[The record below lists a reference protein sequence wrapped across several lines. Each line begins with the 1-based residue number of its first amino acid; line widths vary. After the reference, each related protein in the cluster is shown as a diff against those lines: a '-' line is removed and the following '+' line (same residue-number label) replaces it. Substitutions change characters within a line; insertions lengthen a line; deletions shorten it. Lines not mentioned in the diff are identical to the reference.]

1 MYLQP
6 SESLTDQQIQ
16 SGLKSIIADGM
27 FAEAMIA
34 LTGGTFLVAMAVS
47 LGATNSQLGILA
59 ALPMFSN
66 IFQLLSIWLVKKY
79 NNRRGVTVLTNILG
93 RIPLFLI
100 AALPF
105 LFSTGSS
112 VQALIFLLFFHYV
125 FGAVAGPSWNS
136 WIKDLVPEKQL
147 GTYFSRRGRLTQSL
161 SVIVTLLLALI
172 LDFVKEHYP
181 DYELL
186 TYAGMFAAGGIFGMM
201 GVYALA
207 KTPEPRSNLMD
218 EDFFRLLR
226 KPLLNKNYRN
236 LLVFNSC
243 WAFALNMATPFLGVY
258 MMETLRLSLSWIIG
272 MGILG
277 QLSGI
282 VCIKMWGRYSDRF
295 SNKTILHI
303 CAPVYVVCIIGWA
316 FSGNVGQAHLI
327 PVLVLINIISGAAVS
342 GINLALNNIGLK
354 LAPKQEA
361 ISYITAKNMVVAA
374 ISAIAPVA
382 GGLMA
387 DFFSKQQF
395 IWDIKWKGTAET
407 YTVQLVNLQGWGFFF
422 IIGGILALIS
432 LRLLP
437 AVKENGEV
445 QRDRVVFYMRTKFT
459 RNISKEVKRSMGYET
474 AGVKAAK
481 RKKVLDA
488 A

>member
-161 SVIVTLLLALI
+161 RAL
-172 LDFVKEHYP
+172 
-181 DYELL
+181 
-186 TYAGMFAAGGIFGMM
+186 
-201 GVYALA
+201 
-207 KTPEPRSNLMD
+207 S
-218 EDFFRLLR
+218 
-226 KPLLNKNYRN
+226 
-236 LLVFNSC
+236 
-243 WAFALNMATPFLGVY
+243 
-258 MMETLRLSLSWIIG
+258 
-272 MGILG
+272 
-277 QLSGI
+277 
-282 VCIKMWGRYSDRF
+282 
-295 SNKTILHI
+295 
-303 CAPVYVVCIIGWA
+303 
-316 FSGNVGQAHLI
+316 
-327 PVLVLINIISGAAVS
+327 
-342 GINLALNNIGLK
+342 
-354 LAPKQEA
+354 
-361 ISYITAKNMVVAA
+361 
-374 ISAIAPVA
+374 
-382 GGLMA
+382 
-387 DFFSKQQF
+387 
-395 IWDIKWKGTAET
+395 
-407 YTVQLVNLQGWGFFF
+407 
-422 IIGGILALIS
+422 
-432 LRLLP
+432 
-437 AVKENGEV
+437 
-445 QRDRVVFYMRTKFT
+445 
-459 RNISKEVKRSMGYET
+459 
-474 AGVKAAK
+474 
-481 RKKVLDA
+481 
-488 A
+488 